1 MKRFLKCALALFVAS
16 ILAFSAVGCDL
27 FGVTT
32 KNGVEIKRNAAP
44 KEFFEAVI
52 ENTEKEYIG
61 DRFDV
66 YEKLLKNVFEQGTI
80 KGSVSL
86 GDLGLMG
93 EIQSEDVADQSINV
107 EVAYKGGY
115 AYGTAKIGNIN
126 VEGIDAEAQV
136 DVFSDRDAKEV
147 ALKYALSI
155 AGTELNGA
163 YGLTLENLK
172 EQFVS
177 SAIAKFLDEDK
188 KNEVVSVLEKGEKLS
203 KDIQEKYKD
212 TFEKFE
218 EIFEKNEEK
227 SIYTYEKI
235 KNDDKTFT
243 INAKVKGSEYKEFI
257 LNFAREIAELPLIKD
272 IASGELQKQF
282 DEDSDFEPIDIVK
295 ELEDSLI
302 EEDWIRN
309 DEERT
314 EVFHV
319 TADYLIDK
327 VETEDYTVTLEHID
341 GGAEIKADFKYKD
354 SKDKTSSADFKL
366 YEKDGVV
373 GADAYVKLDKAK
385 AGTETMKLALT
396 WAKGVDGAF
405 TLDGSIKGPED
416 SDTKFDFKGKFNLTE
431 TTFDLVIDSVDYG
444 DLKEDIGLKISYDHE
459 LGDSLKEKFEY
470 KNVFELTEAE
480 IATMAQVIGGFIGG
494 DEEDEFE
501 WEYGEY
507 APDPEF
513 GDPDI
518 IEGCMSYDMYY
529 YFELGQDEVDEYA
542 KSLIALGF
550 KEYDLSDEYEEIYMQ
565 SVKQYATNDEDF
577 FIIIYKFLD
586 EGETVYV
593 LQPCVVN
600 TFFPEDYFPVPYFEF
615 CITSRFYDE
624 MTDTLK
630 YGFHDVYLDEV
641 EEYLDDLKAE
651 GFKVEDWSDTFPAA
665 DKYYYIAESKKYY
678 VNVSVYKDE
687 NAIVDVDAEPTYTV
701 VLIYGAK

>member
-1 MKRFLKCALALFVAS
+1 MKRFLKCALALSVAS

-27 FGVTT
+27 FSVTT
-32 KNGVEIKRNAAP
+32 KNGVEIKKNAAP

-61 DRFDV
+61 DKFDV

-80 KGSVSL
+80 KGTVSL

-93 EIQSEDVADQSINV
+93 EIQSEDIDDQSINV

-115 AYGTAKIGNIN
+115 AYSSSKISGIAGDGTEIALDI
-126 VEGIDAEAQV
+126 
-136 DVFSDRDAKEV
+136 FSDRDAKEV

-163 YGLTLENLK
+163 YGLTLDNIK
-172 EQFVS
+172 EKFDS
-177 SAIAKFLDEDK
+177 SALAKFLDEDK
-188 KNEVVSVLEKGEKLS
+188 KNEVVSAIEKGEKLS

-218 EIFEKNEEK
+218 EIFEKNKEK
-227 SIYTYEKI
+227 SIYNYEKI
-235 KNDDKTFT
+235 NNDDKTFT
-243 INAKVKGSEYKEFI
+243 INVKVKGSEYKEFI
-257 LNFAREIAELPLIKD
+257 LNFAREIADVPLIKD
-272 IASGELQKQF
+272 AASGEFQKLF
-282 DEDSDFEPIDIVK
+282 GEESDFEPIDIVK

-354 SKDKTSSADFKL
+354 SEDKTSSADFKL

-385 AGTETMKLALT
+385 VGTEITKLALT

-416 SDTKFDFKGKFNLTE
+416 SDTKFNFKGKLELTE
-431 TTFDLVIDSVDYG
+431 TTFDLVIDSVEYG

-459 LGDSLKEKFEY
+459 LGDSLKDKFEY
-470 KNVFELTEAE
+470 KNIFELTEAE

-518 IEGCMSYDMYY
+518 IEGYMSFDMLY
-529 YFELGQDEVDEYA
+529 YFDVDREDIDEYA
-542 KSLIALGF
+542 KSLIELGF
-550 KEYDLSDEYEEIYMQ
+550 KEVDMTEEFASLY
-565 SVKQYATNDEDF
+565 VKRAVGYVKGEEFWINITEV
-577 FIIIYKFLD
+577 LD
-586 EGETVYV
+586 EGETYFV
-593 LQPCVVN
+593 LEPCAAD
-600 TFFPEDYFPVPYFEF
+600 TYFPENYFPVPYFEF

-624 MTDTLK
+624 KTDTLK

-641 EEYLDDLKAE
+641 EEYLDDLHAA
-651 GFKVEDWSDTFPAA
+651 GFKVEDWSDEFPAA
-665 DKYYYIAESKKYY
+665 DKYYYVAESKKYY

-687 NAIVDVDAEPTYTV
+687 NTVIDADIGAEESYTV

>member
-27 FGVTT
+27 FSVTT

-107 EVAYKGGY
+107 EVAYKDGY
-115 AYGTAKIGNIN
+115 AYSSSKISGIAGDGTEITLDI
-126 VEGIDAEAQV
+126 
-136 DVFSDRDAKEV
+136 FSDRDAKEV

-163 YGLTLENLK
+163 YGLTLDNIK
-172 EQFVS
+172 EKFAS
-177 SAIAKFLDEDK
+177 SALAKFLGEDEK
-188 KNEVVSVLEKGEKLS
+188 KEVVSALEKGEKLS

-218 EIFEKNEEK
+218 EIFEKNKEK

-235 KNDDKTFT
+235 NNDDKTFT

-257 LNFAREIAELPLIKD
+257 LNFAREIAELPLVKD

-327 VETEDYTVTLEHID
+327 VETEDYTITFEHID

-354 SKDKTSSADFKL
+354 SETKSSSADFKL

-385 AGTETMKLALT
+385 VGTETMKLALT

-416 SDTKFDFKGKFNLTE
+416 SDTKFNVKGKLELTE
-431 TTFDLVIDSVDYG
+431 TTFDLVIDSVEYG
-444 DLKEDIGLKISYDHE
+444 DLKKDVGLKISYDHE

-470 KNVFELTEAE
+470 KNIFELTEAE

-518 IEGCMSYDMYY
+518 IEGGMSFDMLY
-529 YFELGQDEVDEYA
+529 YFDVDREDIDEYA
-542 KSLIALGF
+542 KSLIELGF
-550 KEYDLSDEYEEIYMQ
+550 EEVDMTEEYASLYLKSCVDYAKGEE
-565 SVKQYATNDEDF
+565 F
-577 FIIIYKFLD
+577 FITIYEVLD
-586 EGETVYV
+586 EGETYFV
-593 LQPCVVN
+593 LQPCVAD
-600 TFFPEDYFPVPYFEF
+600 TYFPEDYFPVPYFEF
-615 CITSRFYDE
+615 CITSRFYDDK
-624 MTDTLK
+624 TDTLK

-651 GFKVEDWSDTFPAA
+651 GFKVEDWSDEFPAA
-665 DKYYYIAESKKYY
+665 DKYYYVAESKKYY

-687 NAIVDVDAEPTYTV
+687 NTVIDADIGAEESYTV